1 MEDIVVSTQKNAVLS
16 TQEQAIETG
25 SLVMH
30 GTVSDRVLR
39 MYEAVL
45 NYGPPRAFIDRAVA
59 FTEVF
64 KETEGEPTV
73 LRWAKGLMRFAET
86 SKVTI
91 LPDELIVGRP
101 HWWLGRC
108 GIVYPEID
116 GAMMTDA
123 VEAFEKQE
131 LEAYEKGDKSA
142 AVIAFGDDD
151 PRVIKE
157 VLTPYWAGKEFAT
170 NFTKALPEQT
180 RFMMYGPDRSNL
192 TVSTLFIMPRV
203 STTQSM
209 AWTVDYEKLMKRGVK
224 GIREEA
230 RVRLAALTDPMD
242 LHTKKPFYD
251 AVIMCCDAMTLWAK
265 RYADHARALAAKEKN
280 AARKKE
286 LLEIAEICEWVP
298 ENPARTFQEAL
309 QTHHFAASWTRFE
322 VTTASQGQGRMDQFL
337 YPYYQKDLAE
347 GRITRE
353 SAKEL
358 LQCLWVQLQQ
368 VAEVKLNPQVSKG
381 FDGYANFMD
390 VSMGGVTPGG
400 KDATNDL
407 TYLMLESLRALKIAG
422 LDPCVRIHANTP
434 DALLHAVAEYVKDGC
449 GFPKLIND
457 EMVIPFYLAN
467 GVSFQEANDYAVTGC
482 VESRIPNRE
491 THVTPNTGINYGGA
505 VEVTL
510 RNGRFKSA
518 KDAVLGLET
527 GDPRTWTTWDQV
539 WDAFSAQ
546 MLHLVKH
553 AMLSQYT
560 AYSLKPDYFAEPVT
574 SMLSDLAMEAGRDLQ
589 THGEPF
595 PGGLD
600 HSCLEGIGK
609 GTAVDSLAAIKH
621 LIFDTKR
628 LTWDQLLTALEAN
641 WEGHEAIRQLCLNAP
656 KYGNGIDWVDN
667 IGYQIEA
674 LIMEYL
680 DQHPKPG
687 GQTFIL
693 RQVPVTYHNPAGRVC
708 GATPGGRH
716 GGIYL
721 SEGISPSHGC
731 DVKGPTVSL
740 NSMTNSRNRSFK
752 QKGPDLINM
761 KFSPASVGGEAGTQ
775 RLMQLVRTWSS
786 LKLWH
791 IQFNIINLETLRAA
805 QKNPERYRNLLVRV
819 AGYSAYFTEL
829 SPSLQDEVISRTE
842 EKFQ

>member
-1 MEDIVVSTQKNAVLS
+1 MSTQGNAVLS
-16 TQEQAIETG
+16 VQEQAIESG
-25 SLVMH
+25 SLVIH

-116 GAMMTDA
+116 GAMMTAA
-123 VEAFEKQE
+123 VDAFEQQ
-131 LEAYEKGDKSA
+131 DKSA
-142 AVIAFGDDD
+142 AVVAFGDDD
-151 PRVIKE
+151 PKVIKE
-157 VLTPYWAGKEFAT
+157 VLTPYWAGKEFQT
-170 NFTKALPEQT
+170 NFVKALPEQT
-180 RFMMYGPDRSNL
+180 RFMMYGSDRSNM
-192 TVSTLFIMPRV
+192 TMSTLYIMPRV
-203 STTQSM
+203 SSSQSM
-209 AWTVDYEKLMKRGVK
+209 AWTMDFEKLIKRGVK

-230 RVRLAALTDPMD
+230 RQRLDALTDPLD
-242 LHTKKPFYD
+242 LFVKKPFYD
-251 AVIMCCDAMTLWAK
+251 AVVICCDAMTLWAK
-265 RYADHARALAAKEKN
+265 RYAEHARALAAKEKN

-309 QTHHFAASWTRFE
+309 QMHHFASSWARFE

-337 YPYYQKDLAE
+337 YPFYEKDLAD

-368 VAEVKLNPQVSKG
+368 VAEVKLNPQVSRA

-457 EMVIPFYLAN
+457 EMIVPFYLAN
-467 GVSFQEANDYAVTGC
+467 GVSFAEANDYAVTGC
-482 VESRIPNRE
+482 VEQRIPNRE

-505 VEVTL
+505 IEVTL

-527 GDPRTWTTWDQV
+527 GDPRSWTTWDQV
-539 WDAFSAQ
+539 WNAFSAQ
-546 MLHLVKH
+546 VLHMVKH
-553 AMLSQYT
+553 AMESQYT
-560 AYSLKPDYFAEPVT
+560 AYSLKAHYFAEPVT
-574 SMLSDLAMEAGRDLQ
+574 SMVSDLAMEAGRDLQ
-589 THGEPF
+589 THGDPF

-600 HSCLEGIGK
+600 HSCLEAIGK

-656 KYGNGIDWVDN
+656 KYGNGIEWVDN
-667 IGYQIEA
+667 IGYQIET
-674 LIMEYL
+674 LIMKYL
-680 DQHPKPG
+680 EQHPKPG
-687 GQTFIL
+687 GQGQSWIL

-708 GATPGGRH
+708 SATPNGRPA
-716 GGIYL
+716 GIYL

-731 DVKGPTVSL
+731 DLKGPTVSL
-740 NSMTNSRNRSFK
+740 ASMANARNTSFK
-752 QKGPDLINM
+752 EKGPDLINM
-761 KFSPASVGGEAGTQ
+761 KFSPATVAGEAGTQ
-775 RLMQLVRTWSS
+775 RLMQLIRTWSS

-805 QKNPERYRNLLVRV
+805 QKNPEKYRNLLVRV